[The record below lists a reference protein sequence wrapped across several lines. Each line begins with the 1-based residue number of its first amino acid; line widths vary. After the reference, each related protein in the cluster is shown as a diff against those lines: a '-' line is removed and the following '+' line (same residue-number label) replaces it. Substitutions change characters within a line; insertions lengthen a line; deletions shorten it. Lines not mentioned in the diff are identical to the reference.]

1 MNSLAVLVPVK
12 SSRVKSRLAGI
23 LSEAQRRQF
32 ANLLLTDVLEVL
44 KGAGLLGVTHVVSS
58 DRAMLRLAERLGA
71 AGIPEQQ
78 DSGVNSA
85 VTRGISA
92 IHAPEYVLVL
102 PSDLPLLG
110 RSEIKEVIELKS
122 AGVDVVIA
130 PSSAFD
136 GTNAFLFSPRT
147 RFPLSYDDNSFW
159 NHLAASARKRLST
172 AVCCQRGLMFD
183 VDSPNDFQTLAQSR
197 SDRPSAAF
205 ARRAVD

>member
-1 MNSLAVLVPVK
+1 MTSLAVLVPVK

-44 KGAGLLGVTHVVSS
+44 KGAGLMSVTHVVSS

-71 AGIPEQQ
+71 RGIPEQE

-92 IHAPEYVLVL
+92 THTPENVLVL

-122 AGVDVVIA
+122 GGVDVVIA

-136 GTNAFLFSPRT
+136 GTNAFLFSPRNS
-147 RFPLSYDDNSFW
+147 FPLSYDNNSFW

-183 VDSPNDFQTLAQSR
+183 VDSPDDFQALARSR

-205 ARRAVD
+205 ARRAAD